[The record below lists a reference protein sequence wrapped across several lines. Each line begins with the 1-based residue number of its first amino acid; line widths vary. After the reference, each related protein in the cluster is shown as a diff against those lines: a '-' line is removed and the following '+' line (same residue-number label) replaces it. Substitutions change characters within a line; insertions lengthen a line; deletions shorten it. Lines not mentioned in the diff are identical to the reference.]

1 MKLIKFIISLF
12 KKETRQDLLASM
24 LYDKYF
30 GADGQMSDFY
40 YIKELWKV
48 QNGKRKN

>member
-1 MKLIKFIISLF
+1 MKLINFIISLF

-30 GADGQMSDFY
+30 GDYGQKSDFY
-40 YIKELWKV
+40 YIKELWKE
-48 QNGKRKN
+48 QKGK